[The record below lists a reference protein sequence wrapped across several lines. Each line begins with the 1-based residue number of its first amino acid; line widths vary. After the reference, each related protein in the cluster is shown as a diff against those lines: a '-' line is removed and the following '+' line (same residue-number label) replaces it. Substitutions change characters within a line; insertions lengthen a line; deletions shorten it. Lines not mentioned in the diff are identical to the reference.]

1 MKRLFNILLC
11 AVAIVTLGACNENG
25 NDDGGGK
32 KQTIEQQIQGKWIA
46 TRQVV
51 TIKINGQVIDEE
63 DDVLGIGEGLGF
75 AFTEGK
81 QLFALIFEEVDGKAA
96 IESHAYIG
104 QWSVSADKK
113 LTVDYIDDGA
123 SEDVEVDFFSM
134 GGVTV
139 ESVNEN
145 QLVLKMSMT
154 EDFDGETAEIVAL
167 AYFARSDVDFSV
179 GGLLD

>member
-25 NDDGGGK
+25 NDDGGK
-32 KQTIEQQIQGKWIA
+32 KGATIEQQIQGKWIA

-51 TIKINGQVIDEE
+51 TIKMNGQVIDEE

-96 IESHAYIG
+96 IESHVYVG

-123 SEDVEVDFFSM
+123 SEDVDIFGM
-134 GGVTV
+134 GSVTV

-154 EDFDGETAEIVAL
+154 EDMDGQTAEITAL

-179 GGLLD
+179 GGLID

>member
-11 AVAIVTLGACNENG
+11 AVTIVTLGACNEKG

-51 TIKINGQVIDEE
+51 TIKMNGQVIDEE

-81 QLFALIFEEVDGKAA
+81 QLFALIFEEVGGKAA
-96 IESHAYIG
+96 IESHVYVG
-104 QWSVSADKK
+104 QWKLDGKK

-123 SEDVEVDFFSM
+123 SEDVEVDLFSM
-134 GGVTV
+134 GSVTV

>member
-11 AVAIVTLGACNENG
+11 AVAIVTLGACNEKG
-25 NDDGGGK
+25 SDDGGK
-32 KQTIEQQIQGKWIA
+32 KGTTIEQQIQGKWIA

-51 TIKINGQVIDEE
+51 TIKMNGQVIDEE

-81 QLFALIFEEVDGKAA
+81 QLFALVFEEVGGKAA
-96 IESHAYIG
+96 IESHVYVG
-104 QWSVSADKK
+104 QWKLDGKK

-123 SEDVEVDFFSM
+123 SEDVDFFSM

-167 AYFARSDVDFSV
+167 VYFARSNVDFSV
-179 GGLLD
+179 GGLID

>member
-32 KQTIEQQIQGKWIA
+32 KQTIEQQILGKWIA

-51 TIKINGQVIDEE
+51 TIKMNGQVIDEE

-96 IESHAYIG
+96 IESHVYVG
-104 QWSVSADKK
+104 QWKLDGKK
-113 LTVDYIDDGA
+113 LTVNYIDDGA
-123 SEDVEVDFFSM
+123 SEDIDFFSM
-134 GGVTV
+134 GSVTV

-154 EDFDGETAEIVAL
+154 EDMDGQTAEITAL

-179 GGLLD
+179 GGLID

>member
-11 AVAIVTLGACNENG
+11 AVAIATLGACNEKG
-25 NDDGGGK
+25 NDNGGGK

-51 TIKINGQVIDEE
+51 TIKLNGQVIDEE

-96 IESHAYIG
+96 IESHVYVG
-104 QWSVSADKK
+104 QWKLDGKK

-123 SEDVEVDFFSM
+123 SEDIDFFSM
-134 GGVTV
+134 GSVTV

-154 EDFDGETAEIVAL
+154 EDMDGQTAEITAL

-179 GGLLD
+179 GGLID